1 MKSLAVQIV
10 SAYNWGVV
18 RLGRAKLVK
27 MPLIW
32 LIGALV
38 VFLVFL
44 ANVAVGAADGARFVA
59 RTGELLLIIATS
71 ILFVVGTLLCEA
83 RAKSRHQSQKSRE
96 ETL

>member
-1 MKSLAVQIV
+1 M
-10 SAYNWGVV
+10 V

-32 LIGALV
+32 LIGALA

-44 ANVAVGAADGARFVA
+44 ANVTVGAADGVGFIG
-59 RTGELLLIIATS
+59 RTGELVLIIATS
-71 ILFVVGTLLCEA
+71 ILFVVGTLLSEA
-83 RAKSRHQSQKSRE
+83 SAKSRHHAKTSRE